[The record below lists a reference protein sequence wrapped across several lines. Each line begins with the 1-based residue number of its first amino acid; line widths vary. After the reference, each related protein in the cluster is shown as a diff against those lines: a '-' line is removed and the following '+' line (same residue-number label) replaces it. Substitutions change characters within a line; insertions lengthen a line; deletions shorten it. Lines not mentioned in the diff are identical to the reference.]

1 LLIECVDACFGLARK
16 KTWNQTSIVPRHGTL
31 LFCDQDDVDN
41 YVNNYVMKQG
51 KTSVQVNSKEDV
63 WPTSPYRIDTRCGI
77 G

>member
-1 LLIECVDACFGLARK
+1 
-16 KTWNQTSIVPRHGTL
+16 
-31 LFCDQDDVDN
+31 
-41 YVNNYVMKQG
+41 MKQG